1 MSELA
6 ELILK
11 DLTETMRK
19 TLAPFIEKIEQTNKQ
34 YKTLVT
40 LMNNMPEFQK
50 IIEENMLLKSELQK
64 QKPHELAE
72 AKGPVEAK
80 GLEAKGPEPSKGLQ
94 PSKEHV
100 EANIVTLEIT
110 PLTDTKIVSF
120 NVNEGAF

>member
-6 ELILK
+6 ELIIK

-50 IIEENMLLKSELQK
+50 IIEEIKK
-64 QKPHELAE
+64 
-72 AKGPVEAK
+72 
-80 GLEAKGPEPSKGLQ
+80 
-94 PSKEHV
+94 
-100 EANIVTLEIT
+100 
-110 PLTDTKIVSF
+110 
-120 NVNEGAF
+120 